1 MNLYE
6 VEVNFLTNNKHLNKL
21 EEKNYTAI
29 DSFTINQYDNS
40 ITGLVMLNR
49 DEYLPESS
57 EVHAYLSIDFN
68 KEHMKNRVDLAHI
81 LNVPLYIISTT
92 ETLQDNQI
100 LKVKGYD
107 ENTEKFEIVKGM
119 NDGNNTLTFT
129 ELFNFFKTKRNEQK
143 KNVKPLSHFKSQD
156 LIKKLSDSGINLGGN
171 LDGFKLDKENNKI
184 HLVEFSKIGAK
195 KSTYDWKGNQ
205 TKNYNFQKYMGKD
218 FGRWYALETLR
229 KSLNNKKETDLQV
242 IVWSFI
248 NSNIK
253 TFENVVFKGDRN
265 PNLKADY
272 LSSNFIPDTEK
283 HDRSYQRNTPG
294 F

>member
-1 MNLYE
+1 MNLHE
-6 VEVNFLTNNKHLNKL
+6 VEVNFLTKNKHLNKL

-68 KEHMKNRVDLAHI
+68 KEHMRNRVDLANI
-81 LNVPLYIISTT
+81 LGVPLYIISTT
-92 ETLQDNQI
+92 ETLQYSQI
-100 LKVKGYD
+100 LKVKGYN
-107 ENTEKFEIVKGM
+107 ENTEKFEIV
-119 NDGNNTLTFT
+119 NCTNNNNKLTFT
-129 ELFNFFKTKRNEQK
+129 ELFNFFKIKRNEQK

-184 HLVEFSKIGAK
+184 HIVEFSKIGAK
-195 KSTYDWKGNQ
+195 KSTYDWKGNK
-205 TKNYNFQKYMGKD
+205 TKNYNFQKYIGKD

-229 KSLNNKKETDLQV
+229 KSLNNKIETDLQV

-253 TFENVVFKGDRN
+253 IFKDVVFKGDRN
-265 PNLKADY
+265 PNLKAEY
-272 LSSNFIPDTEK
+272 LSSSFIPDTEK
-283 HDRSYQRNTPG
+283 HDRNYQGNTPS